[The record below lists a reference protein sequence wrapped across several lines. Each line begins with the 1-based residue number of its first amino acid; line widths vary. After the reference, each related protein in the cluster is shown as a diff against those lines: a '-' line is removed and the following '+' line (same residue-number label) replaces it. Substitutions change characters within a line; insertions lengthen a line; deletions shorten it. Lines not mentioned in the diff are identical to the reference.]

1 MCIRDSLSNLHAV
14 EDIVL
19 PILSFKLNAKS
30 LLLGSRLDQLEH
42 LMVFVGGTNTLP
54 RLGEFQATVLQTD
67 YDNLT
72 PLTYK
77 LGGHSAHGHMKV
89 TNERSL
95 VSRG

>member
-1 MCIRDSLSNLHAV
+1 
-14 EDIVL
+14 
-19 PILSFKLNAKS
+19 
-30 LLLGSRLDQLEH
+30 
-42 LMVFVGGTNTLP
+42 MVFVGGTNTLP